1 MNLGF
6 FASGS
11 GSNFEAVAK
20 RCLSG
25 EITATPAMLI
35 CNVEGAG
42 VFERAERL
50 QVPSYLVRRE
60 DFTDGRD
67 FAARLLEIL
76 HEHRVE
82 LILLAGY
89 LRKLPPAVLR
99 AFPNRV
105 LNIHPALLPAFG
117 GKGMYGH
124 RVHEAVLAAGCRI
137 TGVTV
142 HLVDEE
148 YDHGPIVL
156 QREVEIQKDDTPE
169 TLAARVLEV
178 EHQIYGDAVKLFVEN
193 RLSIERGQVRI
204 LGGSIL

>member
-11 GSNFEAVAK
+11 GSNFEAVAR
-20 RCLSG
+20 RCQSG
-25 EITATPAMLI
+25 EIKASPAVLI
-35 CNVEGAG
+35 CNVAGAT
-42 VFERAERL
+42 VFERAEQL
-50 QVPSYLVRRE
+50 GVPSYFIRRE
-60 DFTDGRD
+60 DFAEGKD

-76 HEHRVE
+76 REHHVN

-89 LRKLPPAVLR
+89 LRKLPPTVIR

-117 GKGMYGH
+117 GKGLYGH
-124 RVHEAVLAAGCRI
+124 RVHEAVLAAGCRV

-156 QREVEIQKDDTPE
+156 QREVRVREDDTPE

-178 EHQIYGDAVKLFVEN
+178 EHRIYGDAVKLFVEN
-193 RLSIERGQVRI
+193 RVQVEQGRVHI
-204 LGGSIL
+204 LGGEIQ

>member
-20 RCLSG
+20 RCRSG
-25 EITATPAMLI
+25 EIAATPAVLI
-35 CNVEGAG
+35 CNVEGAA
-42 VFERAERL
+42 VFRKAEHLR
-50 QVPSYLVRRE
+50 VPSYLVRRE
-60 DFTDGRD
+60 DFADGKD
-67 FAARLLEIL
+67 FTARLLEIL
-76 HEHRVE
+76 QEHRVE

-89 LRKLPPAVLR
+89 LRKLPPVVLR
-99 AFPNRV
+99 AFPNRM

-117 GKGMYGH
+117 GKGMYGR

-156 QREVEIQKDDTPE
+156 QRAVEVQSEDTPE

-193 RLSIERGQVRI
+193 RVRVEQGRVHI
-204 LGGSIL
+204 LGGGIL